1 MSVYS
6 TADEERIHAAAEVR
20 AWTQSGL
27 LDAAQGA
34 SIESGL
40 RTELRRTNRALR
52 IALFIFGTI
61 VVLALVGLC
70 IAAFDL
76 KLDSTVAWTAMV
88 AGVTYFM
95 LAQFLVFR
103 FHLYRFGVE
112 EAFAVWAI
120 VLAGFGTGF
129 LVSSSGS
136 HGDAPALAALVTAA
150 GASAAVYWRFGYL
163 YAAFAAVACAAAA
176 AFNLDL
182 SWAAERILSA
192 CVLLVIFIVARTL
205 RRTHDQDFHGDDYG
219 AIESLAWFGIYAVLN
234 LQLTPSPFGWHTR
247 GRPDLSSAFYWS
259 TYAAIWLLPA
269 IGLALAVRDRHRM
282 MLWASTIMVLATL
295 ATNKPYLGWN
305 RQTWDPILLGILLV
319 AVAMGIRR
327 WLLRAADGHRRGF
340 TPLPLV
346 VSADRQALN
355 IVGTLAVAAQPFEAR
370 MPNET
375 PAAAPGRG
383 GRSGGGG
390 GGADF

>member
-6 TADEERIHAAAEVR
+6 AADEERIRAAAEVR

-27 LDAAQGA
+27 LEAGQGA

-40 RTELRRTNRALR
+40 RTELRRTNRFLR

-76 KLDSTVAWTAMV
+76 KLDSTVAWTAMI
-88 AGVTYFM
+88 AGVAYFL
-95 LAQFLVFR
+95 LATFLVFK
-103 FHLYRFGVE
+103 FQLYRFGVE

-120 VLAGFGTGF
+120 VLAGFGAGF
-129 LVSSSGS
+129 LVSSRAY
-136 HGDAPALAALVTAA
+136 GDAPLLAAFVTAA
-150 GASAAVYWRFGYL
+150 AASTAVYWRFGYL

-182 SWAAERILSA
+182 PLAAERILSA
-192 CVLLVIFIVARTL
+192 SVLLVMFIVARTL
-205 RRTHDQDFHGDDYG
+205 RRTHEQDFHGDDYG
-219 AIESLAWFGIYAVLN
+219 AIESFAWLGMYAVLN
-234 LQLTPSPFGWHTR
+234 LQLSFSSFGWRTR
-247 GRPDLSSAFYWS
+247 GLADLSSVFYWS
-259 TYAAIWLLPA
+259 TYAAIWLLPP

-282 MLWASTIMVLATL
+282 MLWANAIMLMGTL

-305 RQTWDPILLGILLV
+305 RQTWDPIVFGILLV
-319 AVAMGIRR
+319 AVAMSVRR
-327 WLLRAADGHRRGF
+327 WLLRAVDGHRRGF

-346 VSADRQALN
+346 VSADRQALDV
-355 IVGTLAVAAQPFEAR
+355 VGTFAVAAQPFEAR
-370 MPNET
+370 MPTET

-390 GGADF
+390 GGAEF

>member
-6 TADEERIHAAAEVR
+6 TADEERIRAAAQVR

-34 SIESGL
+34 SIESEF
-40 RTELRRTNRALR
+40 RTTLRRTNGPLR
-52 IALFIFGTI
+52 IALFIFGTV

-70 IAAFDL
+70 VVGFDL

-88 AGVTYFM
+88 AGVAYFM

-129 LVSSSGS
+129 LMSSSGS
-136 HGDAPALAALVTAA
+136 HGDVPALAALITAA

-176 AFNLDL
+176 AFNLNL

-192 CVLLVIFIVARTL
+192 CALLVIFTVARTL
-205 RRTHDQDFHGDDYG
+205 RRTHDQDFRGEDYG

-247 GRPDLSSAFYWS
+247 GRSDLSSAFYWS

-269 IGLALAVRDRHRM
+269 IGLALALRDRHRM

-295 ATNKPYLGWN
+295 ATNKPYFGWD

-327 WLLRAADGHRRGF
+327 WLLRAVDGHRRGF
-340 TPLPLV
+340 TPVPLV

-355 IVGTLAVAAQPFEAR
+355 IVGTLAVAARPFEAR

-375 PAAAPGRG
+375 PAAEPGRG

>member
-6 TADEERIHAAAEVR
+6 TADEERIRAAAQVR

-40 RTELRRTNRALR
+40 RTELRRTNRWLR

-61 VVLALVGLC
+61 VVLASVGLW
-70 IAAFDL
+70 IVTFDL
-76 KLDSTVAWTAMV
+76 KLDTPVAWTAMV
-88 AGVTYFM
+88 AGVAYFM
-95 LAQFLVFR
+95 LAQFLVFK

-120 VLAGFGTGF
+120 MLASFGAGF
-129 LVSSSGS
+129 LVSANGTY
-136 HGDAPALAALVTAA
+136 GDAPELAAFVTAA
-150 GASAAVYWRFGYL
+150 IVGAVVYWRFGYL
-163 YAAFAAVACAAAA
+163 YAAFTAVASAALAP
-176 AFNLDL
+176 FNLGL
-182 SWAAERILSA
+182 SRDAERILSA
-192 CVLLVIFIVARTL
+192 CVVLVVFTGARA
-205 RRTHDQDFHGDDYG
+205 RRRVHHQDFRGYDYA
-219 AIESLAWFGIYAVLN
+219 AIEAAAWLGVYAVLN
-234 LQLTPSPFGWHTR
+234 LQLSLPPTSWHSR
-247 GRPDLSSAFYWS
+247 GRPDFSSAFYWS

-282 MLWASTIMVLATL
+282 MLWVNTIMVAATL

-305 RQTWDPILLGILLV
+305 RQTWDPILFGILMV
-319 AVAMGIRR
+319 AVAISVRR

-346 VSADRQALN
+346 VSADRQALD
-355 IVGTLAVAAQPFEAR
+355 VLGTLAIAAQPFEPR
-370 MPNET
+370 IPNET
-375 PAAAPGRG
+375 PAVEPGRG

>member
-120 VLAGFGTGF
+120 VLAGFGAGF
-129 LVSSSGS
+129 LVSSSTY
-136 HGDAPALAALVTAA
+136 GDAPVLAAFVTAA
-150 GASAAVYWRFGYL
+150 GASAVVYWRFGYL
-163 YAAFAAVACAAAA
+163 YAAFAAVVCAAAA

-182 SWAAERILSA
+182 SLAVEQTLSA
-192 CVLLVIFIVARTL
+192 CVLLVIFTVARTL
-205 RRTHDQDFHGDDYG
+205 RRTHDQDFHADDYG
-219 AIESLAWFGIYAVLN
+219 AIESLAWLGIYAVLN
-234 LQLTPSPFGWHTR
+234 LQLSLPRLGWHTR
-247 GRPDLSSAFYWS
+247 GLPDLPSAFYWS

-269 IGLALAVRDRHRM
+269 IGLTLAVRDRHRV
-282 MLWASTIMVLATL
+282 MLWANAIMMMGTL

-305 RQTWDPILLGILLV
+305 RQTWDPILLGSLLV

-346 VSADRQALN
+346 VSADRRALD

-370 MPNET
+370 TPNET

>member
-1 MSVYS
+1 MSVYT
-6 TADEERIHAAAEVR
+6 TADEERIRAAAEVR

-27 LDAAQGA
+27 LEAGQGA

-70 IAAFDL
+70 IVAFDL
-76 KLDSTVAWTAMV
+76 KLDATVAWTAIV
-88 AGVTYFM
+88 AGVAYFV
-95 LAQFLVFR
+95 LAQFLVFK

-120 VLAGFGTGF
+120 VLAGFGAGF
-129 LVSSSGS
+129 LVSSSGTY
-136 HGDAPALAALVTAA
+136 GDAPALVAFVTAA

-163 YAAFAAVACAAAA
+163 YAAFAAVACAAGA

-182 SWAAERILSA
+182 SLPAERILSA

-205 RRTHDQDFHGDDYG
+205 RRTHEQDFHGDDYG
-219 AIESLAWFGIYAVLN
+219 AIESLVWLGIYAVLN
-234 LQLTPSPFGWHTR
+234 LQLSVLPFGWFSR
-247 GRPDLSSAFYWS
+247 GRPDISSAFYWS
-259 TYAAIWLLPA
+259 TYAAIWLLPP

-282 MLWASTIMVLATL
+282 MLWANAIMLMGTL

-305 RQTWDPILLGILLV
+305 RQTWDPIVFGILLV
-319 AVAMGIRR
+319 AVAISVRR
-327 WLLRAADGHRRGF
+327 WLMRAVDGHRRGF

-346 VSADRQALN
+346 VSADRQALDV
-355 IVGTLAVAAQPFEAR
+355 VGTLAVAAQPFEAR
-370 MPNET
+370 MPYET
-375 PAAAPGRG
+375 PAAEPARG